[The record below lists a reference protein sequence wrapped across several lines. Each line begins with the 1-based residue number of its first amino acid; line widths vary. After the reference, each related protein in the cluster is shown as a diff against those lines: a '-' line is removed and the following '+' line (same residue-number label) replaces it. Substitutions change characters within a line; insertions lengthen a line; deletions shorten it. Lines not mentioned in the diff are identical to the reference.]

1 VAAAAALR
9 ALLVRG
15 LALPRL
21 AELADDARRDIF
33 FEEDKDEK
41 EDVEAEKEEGN
52 EEEEEEG
59 LCASQLYIMRD
70 KPAAHSRIVCK

>member
-1 VAAAAALR
+1 M
-9 ALLVRG
+9 RG

-41 EDVEAEKEEGN
+41 EDVEAEKEEGKE

-59 LCASQLYIMRD
+59 LCASQLYVMRD